1 MARVLDRA
9 VGPAREVMTLLA
21 LLTGLSLVLGAIG
34 IYGVISQFVSRRK
47 RDWGIRVAL
56 GLAPQRV
63 VTLVVRHGATM
74 VAIGIVLGVMIAV
87 ALTRLLS
94 GFLYGVTATDP
105 VAMIGAAVV
114 LLTVGVVAA
123 LIPALRASR
132 TDPAIVLRES

>member
-1 MARVLDRA
+1 
-9 VGPAREVMTLLA
+9 
-21 LLTGLSLVLGAIG
+21 
-34 IYGVISQFVSRRK
+34 VSRRK

-56 GLAPQRV
+56 GLAPRRV
-63 VTLVVRHGATM
+63 VTHVVRHGAAM
-74 VAIGIVLGVMIAV
+74 VAIGIVLGVTIAV

-105 VAMIGAAVV
+105 IAMIGASIV
-114 LLTVGVVAA
+114 LLAVGVVAA